1 MRDWTIPPAN
11 RVAKPFSRLLGV
23 LAVVVCGALAGPG
36 LARAA
41 STTPGLGDAEA
52 QVQSALA
59 QVDAVAPGAG
69 AAVRPAVNQA
79 LAMAGAA
86 TAAAAQ
92 PPAKAPASAPAP
104 AAAPPAP
111 AAAPSVP
118 APAQIVS
125 DAVEPVLTALD
136 VPTSS
141 VPFIVSP
148 GHASD
153 ARSHAPI
160 SLAAPN
166 RAAHAAVGKT
176 RAASVTPPAAGAAF
190 QAAAL
195 TTPRAA
201 PVGESSS
208 SRSSRRGRSGAA
220 PSGAVL
226 PQRPPPPVPPGPGQ
240 DVTAPAQAGGQGQL
254 VPLLVA
260 ALAAA
265 LVFTRFPFRTRLL
278 PRSAFRRPRRVV
290 LPVWHPG

>member
-1 MRDWTIPPAN
+1 MSDWTIQPAK
-11 RVAKPFSRLLGV
+11 RVAKPFSRWVCV
-23 LAVVVCGALAGPG
+23 LAAAAAGALAGPA

-41 STTPGLGDAEA
+41 SSPIGLGDAQA
-52 QVQSALA
+52 QVESALA

-69 AAVRPAVNQA
+69 TAVQPAVTQA
-79 LAMAGAA
+79 FTM
-86 TAAAAQ
+86 AAAATTAATQ
-92 PPAKAPASAPAP
+92 PPAPAPNPAP

-111 AAAPSVP
+111 PAAPAAP

-125 DAVEPVLTALD
+125 DAVAPVLTALD

-148 GHASD
+148 GRGAGTE
-153 ARSHAPI
+153 APSHTPI
-160 SLAAPN
+160 SPAAPKP
-166 RAAHAAVGKT
+166 AAHAAVGST
-176 RAASVTPPAAGAAF
+176 RAASVNPAAAGAAF

-201 PVGESSS
+201 PAGEPPS
-208 SRSSRRGRSGAA
+208 SRSSRRGRSGATPA
-220 PSGAVL
+220 GAVL
-226 PQRPPPPVPPGPGQ
+226 PQRPLPPVPPGPGQ

-265 LVFTRFPFRTRLL
+265 LVFSRFPFRTRLL

-290 LPVWHPG
+290 LPVWVPG

>member
-11 RVAKPFSRLLGV
+11 RIAKPFSRLMCV

-92 PPAKAPASAPAP
+92 PPAKAPAP

-148 GHASD
+148 GRASD
-153 ARSHAPI
+153 APPRSHTPI
-160 SLAAPN
+160 SLAAPTH
-166 RAAHAAVGKT
+166 AAHAAVGRT
-176 RAASVTPPAAGAAF
+176 RAASVTPAAAGAAF

-201 PVGESSS
+201 PAGESSS

-220 PSGAVL
+220 PAGAVL
-226 PQRPPPPVPPGPGQ
+226 PQRPLPPVPPGPGQ

-260 ALAAA
+260 ALAAV
-265 LVFTRFPFRTRLL
+265 LVFTRFPFRTRLV